1 MKKILF
7 PLLAICLLMASCI
20 EDKGNHLTQIVSPN
34 GMAIVYAD
42 QPSDTLYYQTTEQH
56 TLTTNVNW
64 MRVQDDIIS
73 QIKFKDEMVWLLT
86 IPVLFDP
93 NTTGEWRSAGVKIN
107 AGDYSAGAYFAQAP
121 YLNVTRPTR
130 YINGNTL
137 EVIQYGPLADSAF
150 VTVDSISFT
159 TYGDWT
165 LSVIPDEI
173 NQLPQD
179 NWISPV
185 QTSGTPG
192 KYTVLL
198 NMQPNESTSED
209 RNASLLLTS
218 SGVNDTIPVLQ
229 YKRRVWTE

>member
-7 PLLAICLLMASCI
+7 PLLAISLLMASCI

-121 YLNVTRPTR
+121 YLNVIRPTR

-165 LSVIPDEI
+165 LSTGQWATPAQV
-173 NQLPQD
+173 
-179 NWISPV
+179 
-185 QTSGTPG
+185 SGSAGTHIVRLDLEP
-192 KYTVLL
+192 Y
-198 NMQPNESTSED
+198 NSTIAD
-209 RNASLLLTS
+209 RRDTLLLTS
-218 SGVNDTIPVLQ
+218 RGVTDSIPLLQ
-229 YKRRVWTE
+229 YKRPVKTN